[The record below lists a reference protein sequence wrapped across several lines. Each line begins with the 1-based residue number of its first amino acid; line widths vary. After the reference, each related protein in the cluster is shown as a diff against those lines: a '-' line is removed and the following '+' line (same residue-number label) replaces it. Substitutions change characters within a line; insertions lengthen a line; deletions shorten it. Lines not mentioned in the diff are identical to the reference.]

1 MASCRYHVY
10 LRVRLLSCFNSLY
23 LLCERDNKMAA
34 EENFKNYGKDTEEPQ
49 WKKGNNDQFL
59 FFVSEISVKIR

>member
-49 WKKGNNDQFL
+49 
-59 FFVSEISVKIR
+59 